1 MTNAELWQS
10 YKELTQTLSE
20 NARKLAFAAVGL
32 GWVFKTDVATFP
44 TAIRIALCFVVAFFI
59 CDIMQF
65 VIGAVLLRIWTR
77 REEKK
82 KWKNNNSLG
91 GDYEKP
97 DWLDTPSFIMW
108 WVKIIA
114 LLLAYACLGMHLIKM
129 N

>member
-1 MTNAELWQS
+1 MTNAELWKS

-20 NARKLAFAAVGL
+20 NGRKLAFAAAGL
-32 GWVFKTDVATFP
+32 AWVFKTDVATFP
-44 TAIRIALCFVVAFFI
+44 PAVRLALAFVVAFFSF
-59 CDIMQF
+59 DLLQF
-65 VIGAVLLRIWTR
+65 VVGAVLLRIWTR

-82 KWKNNNSLG
+82 KWKANNSLD

-97 DWLDTPSFIMW
+97 GWLDTPPFSLW
-108 WVKIIA
+108 WAKIIA